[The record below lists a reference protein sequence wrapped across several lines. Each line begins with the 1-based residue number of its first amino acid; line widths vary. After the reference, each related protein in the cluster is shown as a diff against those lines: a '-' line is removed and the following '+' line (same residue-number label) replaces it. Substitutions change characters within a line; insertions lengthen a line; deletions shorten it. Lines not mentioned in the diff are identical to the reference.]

1 MDQVTLLWTLVSTVL
16 AGFTLFVQKVVA
28 EEGRSSAF
36 NGFLMYGVSGVV
48 ALVVLSVIHDLPPQW
63 STIILFGA
71 MGGAVHGLGNFIRIE
86 ALKYID
92 SVLYFPLNK
101 ILGPLLVVIGGVAIF
116 GDSLTLLQYV
126 GIGLS
131 LTVPLLLVSS
141 VEQHRQK
148 NLSLGLRLLLI
159 STLLTAC
166 SMLISKQGLLYG
178 PAVLLM
184 LCASQ
189 LAGTV
194 ASAAILLKQHGAGWS
209 MITHASRRDV
219 YLGLFSAFFGLL
231 SAYSLFKAMSTGL
244 VSLVYVIQAH
254 YILIP
259 IVLSVWWY
267 KDHINLRKLAAVMVS
282 FLAITLLYTG

>member
-1 MDQVTLLWTLVSTVL
+1 MDQATLYWTLASTVL
-16 AGFTLFVQKVVA
+16 AGLALFVQKVVA

-36 NGFLMYGVSGVV
+36 NGFLMYGVSGVFAFG
-48 ALVVLSVIHDLPPQW
+48 ALLFLHELPPQW
-63 STIILFGA
+63 PTIVFFGL

-86 ALKYID
+86 SLKYID
-92 SVLYFPLNK
+92 SVLFFPLNK

-116 GDSLTLLQYV
+116 GDSLTLIQYV

-141 VEQHRQK
+141 VEHQRQK
-148 NLSLGLRLLLI
+148 NLSLGLKLLLA
-159 STLLTAC
+159 STILTAA
-166 SMLISKQGLLYG
+166 SMLLSKQGLLYG
-178 PAVLLM
+178 SAVLLM

-189 LAGTV
+189 IAGTL
-194 ASAAILLKQHGAGWS
+194 ASAAILLKQHGAGFS
-209 MITHASRRDV
+209 MFAHASRKDV
-219 YLGLFSAFFGLL
+219 YLGLLSAFFGFL
-231 SAYSLFKAMSTGL
+231 SAYSLFEALNTGF

-267 KDHINLRKLAAVMVS
+267 RDHINMRKFAAVVVS
-282 FLAITLLYTG
+282 FLAIALLAI

>member
-1 MDQVTLLWTLVSTVL
+1 MVYSIGPTVRT
-16 AGFTLFVQKVVA
+16 AP
-28 EEGRSSAF
+28 RSSMRA
-36 NGFLMYGVSGVV
+36 
-48 ALVVLSVIHDLPPQW
+48 
-63 STIILFGA
+63 
-71 MGGAVHGLGNFIRIE
+71 
-86 ALKYID
+86 
-92 SVLYFPLNK
+92 SVLVTTSIVKPERRTMPSTWSGPSSREPK
-101 ILGPLLVVIGGVAIF
+101 IA
-116 GDSLTLLQYV
+116 
-126 GIGLS
+126 
-131 LTVPLLLVSS
+131 
-141 VEQHRQK
+141 
-148 NLSLGLRLLLI
+148 
-159 STLLTAC
+159 
-166 SMLISKQGLLYG
+166 
-178 PAVLLM
+178 
-184 LCASQ
+184 ASF
-189 LAGTV
+189 LFAGTV

>member
-1 MDQVTLLWTLVSTVL
+1 MDQTTLFWTLVSTVL
-16 AGFTLFVQKVVA
+16 AGLTLFVQKVVA
-28 EEGRSSAF
+28 EERRSSAF
-36 NGFLMYGVSGVV
+36 NGFLMYGASGVF
-48 ALVVLSVIHDLPPQW
+48 ALVVLLMQRDMPTQW
-63 STIILFGA
+63 SAIVFFGL

-86 ALKYID
+86 SLKYID

-116 GDSLTLLQYV
+116 GDSLTALQYT
-126 GIGLS
+126 GIALS

-148 NLSLGLRLLLI
+148 NLVLGLRLLLV
-159 STLLTAC
+159 STILTAC
-166 SMLISKQGLLYG
+166 SMLLSKQGLLYG

-194 ASAAILLKQHGAGWS
+194 ASAGILVKQHGAGWS
-209 MITHASRRDV
+209 MIMHADRRDV
-219 YLGLFSAFFGLL
+219 TLGLVSAFFGLF

>member
-1 MDQVTLLWTLVSTVL
+1 MDQVTLYWTLGSTVL
-16 AGFTLFVQKVVA
+16 AGLTLFVQKVVA

-36 NGFLMYGVSGVV
+36 NGFLMYGVSGVL
-48 ALVVLSVIHDLPPQW
+48 ALAVLLFLHDMPPQW
-63 STIILFGA
+63 PAVVFFGL

-86 ALKYID
+86 SLKHID
-92 SVLYFPLNK
+92 SVLFFPLNK

-116 GDSLTLLQYV
+116 GDSLTLIQYI

-141 VEQHRQK
+141 VEHQRQK
-148 NLSLGLRLLLI
+148 NLSLGLKLLLI
-159 STLLTAC
+159 STILTAG

-178 PAVLLM
+178 SAVLLM

-189 LAGTV
+189 IAGTI
-194 ASAAILLKQHGAGWS
+194 ASAGILFKQHGAGFS
-209 MITHASRRDV
+209 MFSHADSKDV
-219 YLGLFSAFFGLL
+219 YLGLLSAFFGFL
-231 SAYSLFKAMSTGL
+231 SAYSLFEALHTGF

-267 KDHINLRKLAAVMVS
+267 HDHINMRKLAAVVVS
-282 FLAITLLYTG
+282 FLAIGLLAV